1 MNYLP
6 DFLKQAVFSRPKNPI
21 EGPQY
26 GGSDEALAVAGLQE
40 YTPEWWEARQVVL
53 GFLACRRNERPH
65 PWVQGLAAGR
75 PDLDGYVDV
84 TWLTQVTRGSK
95 RHPIT
100 NTAFRVKGGKARALR
115 SGENPGELLAL
126 VDWRP
131 VQRGRADEPDVVWTV
146 RAPDAPIML
155 VEAVAP

>member
-6 DFLKQAVFSRPKNPI
+6 DFLKQAVFNRPKNSI
-21 EGPQY
+21 VGAQY
-26 GGSDEALAVAGLQE
+26 GGATEALTAAGLEAYSQ
-40 YTPEWWEARQVVL
+40 EWWEANTEVIT
-53 GFLACRRNERPH
+53 FLALRRNERPH

-84 TWLTQVTRGSK
+84 TWLTPVTRGSK

-100 NTAFRVKGGKARALR
+100 NTAFRVRGGKARAVR
-115 SGENPGELLAL
+115 SGENPGDLLAL

-155 VEAVAP
+155 VKAVAP